1 MARKQGAA
9 WRRSGFVRQYTR
21 SSVPRMRWTAEL
33 ESSFVGAVER
43 LGGRDSAKVAPKRIL
58 ELMDVR
64 GLTISHVKSHLQM
77 YRCTP
82 HDNGKKGDVG
92 AKNHCASLPETQPQ
106 LGLQNHPFATDERGS
121 EGLTFPPMKR
131 AKAGAEVAASC
142 KSMQANSG
150 MRMMMIPGNRC
161 CIDDYVQ
168 LQAMSMVR
176 MRRSVNE
183 GLRRH
188 SAAAASAASLQELGP
203 WVQGP
208 EASKDSKPG
217 AVRHLNHTARQ
228 LPSMESYESGRFLF
242 SSARSGEYEPVYLV
256 GNERSPSPWFA
267 VEQIAVKDVSPWP
280 SESSCVLSPSSR
292 SVSGCSGPP
301 GCSFAGQRINL
312 ELSLSIPGL

>member
-43 LGGRDSAKVAPKRIL
+43 LGGRDSAKVTPKRIL

-92 AKNHCASLPETQPQ
+92 AKNPCAFLPETQPQ
-106 LGLQNHPFATDERGS
+106 LGLKNHPFATDERGS

-142 KSMQANSG
+142 KSMQGNSG
-150 MRMMMIPGNRC
+150 MRMMIPGNRC

-168 LQAMSMVR
+168 LQAMSMDR

-188 SAAAASAASLQELGP
+188 SAAAASLQELRP

-217 AVRHLNHTARQ
+217 AVRRLNHTARQ
-228 LPSMESYESGRFLF
+228 LPSMERYESGCFLF
-242 SSARSGEYEPVYLV
+242 SSATSGECEPAAYL
-256 GNERSPSPWFA
+256 GANQRSPSPWFA
-267 VEQIAVKDVSPWP
+267 VEQRAVKDVSSWP
-280 SESSCVLSPSSR
+280 SQSSCALSPSSR
-292 SVSGCSGPP
+292 SFSDCSGPP
-301 GCSFAGQRINL
+301 DCSFAGQGINL